1 MTILKLME
9 KFKAQPMIL
18 IQVKG
23 IGFTFLVDTS
33 CKYNL
38 LAPCLV
44 DFFHE
49 EYPASQERIKS
60 HEWLNL
66 NFTSP
71 EAPIKTPLYLFR
83 EVFQKREGIKKVRC
97 KNGVIMGCE
106 STILKFEYN
115 GKTYSELFYIDQS
128 LCPYCTSKEKM
139 FSGVLGTNFL
149 KKHKWIIDFNKLEI
163 ND

>member
-1 MTILKLME
+1 ME
-9 KFKAQPMIL
+9 RIKNQPNIL

-33 CKYNL
+33 YKYNL
-38 LAPCLV
+38 LTPCFI

-49 EYPASQERIKS
+49 KHPPSPKMIES

-66 NFTSP
+66 NFPTP
-71 EAPIKTPLYLFR
+71 EKPIKTPLYLFR

-115 GKTYSELFYIDQS
+115 GKPYSELFYIDQS
-128 LCPYCTSKEKM
+128 LCSYCTIKKNK

-149 KKHKWIIDFNKLEI
+149 KKHKWIIDFNKL
-163 ND
+163 